1 MAGIFQTQGVWCCG
15 ADFLPNGT
23 LVAGGA
29 FDAILNAP
37 VVSAAWAR
45 FSGKGI
51 QFPTNSYA
59 GRSFNV
65 NLAAHVGGFAFLLPS
80 LPVGSALGSIA
91 TWMDT
96 TAGLPQA
103 TLGVNAQGQ
112 LQFYQSGG
120 LGIAGL
126 ASPIGPASATGVI
139 VPGAYNFIEF
149 KITINNVTGLL
160 ECRVNGTVVITFTGN
175 TKVTA
180 NSYVNQ
186 IRIGSLTTTL
196 PQMDD
201 LYLLDTTA
209 PSPLD
214 TYLGNGRIQTDGPNA
229 GSATG
234 GLNAWAFTTPQGSDF
249 ANAANIPANPAQY
262 DSDAVLNDRMSF
274 RFPAIT
280 AAKVLFLNSWISA
293 EQDAAGTRGI
303 TPIYRSNAVD
313 QVGGAIAL
321 SNGTFVH
328 SNQASVLDPNTAATW
343 AAGTVVAAGSCE
355 IGVKTT
361 S

>member
-1 MAGIFQTQGVWCCG
+1 MAGIFRTQGVWSCG
-15 ADFLPNGT
+15 ADFLPTGN

-37 VVSAAWAR
+37 QVSASWAR

-51 QFPTNSYA
+51 QFPSNSYA
-59 GRSFNV
+59 GRSFGV
-65 NLAAHVGGFAFLLPS
+65 NLATHIGGFAYDMPALPI
-80 LPVGSALGSIA
+80 GATLGSIA

-96 TAGLPQA
+96 TAGSPQA
-103 TLGVNAQGQ
+103 TLGVNTQGQ

-120 LGIAGL
+120 LGIGGL
-126 ASPIGPASATGVI
+126 ATPVGPASATGVI
-139 VPGAYNFIEF
+139 IPGAYNFIEF
-149 KITINNVTGLL
+149 TVTINNVTGVL

-186 IRIGSLTTTL
+186 LRIGSLSTVL

-209 PSPLD
+209 PAPLN

-229 GSATG
+229 DSATG
-234 GLNAWAFTTPQGSDF
+234 GLNQWAFTTPQGSDF
-249 ANAANIPANPAQY
+249 ANAANIPANVAQY
-262 DSDAVLNDRMSF
+262 DSDSTLNDRMSF
-274 RFPAIT
+274 RFPVIT
-280 AAKVLFLNSWISA
+280 ANKVFFLNSWISS
-293 EQDAAGTRGI
+293 EQDAAGTRQI

-313 QVGGAIAL
+313 QVGDPIAL
-321 SNGTFVH
+321 SNGVYVY
-328 SNQASVLDPNTAATW
+328 SNQASVTDPNTSATW
-343 AAGTVVAAGSCE
+343 AAGSVAAAVACE
-355 IGVKTT
+355 IGVQTT
-361 S
+361 T